1 MGGQHYGQKSAQRER
16 QIAALEQQARQDIA
30 RVNVGRLPGHVV
42 EVAGMGAF
50 TALEVDAQARVV
62 YCWRES
68 DPDQV
73 WPIPFDRIIM
83 PLVLT
88 RGPMPR

>member
-1 MGGQHYGQKSAQRER
+1 MMGGQHYEQKSAQRER
-16 QIAALEQQARQDIA
+16 QIAALE
-30 RVNVGRLPGHVV
+30 
-42 EVAGMGAF
+42 
-50 TALEVDAQARVV
+50 VDAAARVV